1 MRIAAPD
8 TPSPAPCMEIPGDC
22 DAASASA
29 LVPILRERIAA
40 TNGPVR
46 LDLTDAQPTA
56 FALQLLRRACHRRPF
71 AQGLRNPDAENR
83 PDRR

>member
-1 MRIAAPD
+1 
-8 TPSPAPCMEIPGDC
+8 MEIPGDC

-56 FALQLLRRACHRRPF
+56 FALQLLVAAWKSLDRAGVFDGFGAH
-71 AQGLRNPDAENR
+71 ATAALSLKD
-83 PDRR
+83 